1 MARRLKKLLHLIKQ
15 PRFSD
20 TCFAGNHDNLA
31 ALFLPDLFPALDQP
45 LNLAIPTVKLGQ
57 PRPSRKSAPEGARLT
72 YFPYLNRIRKPLQTM
87 VAKIGKLDR
96 STGGLEGRCIRKDCV
111 RLGQRLKRSEE
122 HTSELQSLMRISYA
136 VFCLKKK
143 KHINNYI
150 I

>member
-1 MARRLKKLLHLIKQ
+1 MSYRVSVVCS
-15 PRFSD
+15 SD
-20 TCFAGNHDNLA
+20 L
-31 ALFLPDLFPALDQP
+31 LFLPDLFPALDQP

-111 RLGQRLKRSEE
+111 RLCPLLKPCCQNIGRA
-122 HTSELQSLMRISYA
+122 H
-136 VFCLKKK
+136 V
-143 KHINNYI
+143 
-150 I
+150 

>member
-96 STGGLEGRCIRKDCV
+96 STGGLEGRCK
-111 RLGQRLKRSEE
+111 SEE

-136 VFCLKKK
+136 VF
-143 KHINNYI
+143 
-150 I
+150 

>member
-96 STGGLEGRCIRKDCV
+96 
-111 RLGQRLKRSEE
+111 RSEE

-143 KHINNYI
+143 NTSTKTTIYNKNTN
-150 I
+150 